1 MIFKLFWILRA
12 ICYKPFFKKYGWPS
26 YMGKP
31 TFLSGIHKVSIGK
44 KVRIFPGLRM
54 EAIGKQSEI
63 IIGDD
68 VAIAQNVHITSAGKL
83 RIGSSVT
90 ILANVFLTNI
100 EHPYEDI
107 SMPASKQPFRVM
119 ETEIGDNCFIGIGAS
134 IQAGTIL
141 GKHCIVGTN
150 AVVRGVFPD
159 YCVIAGI
166 PAKVI
171 KKFNFETQSWERV

>member
-1 MIFKLFWILRA
+1 
-12 ICYKPFFKKYGWPS
+12 
-26 YMGKP
+26 MGKP